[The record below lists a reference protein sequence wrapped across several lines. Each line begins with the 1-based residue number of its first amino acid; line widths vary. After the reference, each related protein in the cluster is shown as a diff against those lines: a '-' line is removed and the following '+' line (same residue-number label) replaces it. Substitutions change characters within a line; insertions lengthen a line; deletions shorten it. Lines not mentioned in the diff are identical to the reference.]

1 MVTTYILSIEDF
13 TNRADIT
20 VNIKTDK
27 LKGYIGVVQEKFAVK
42 ILCQA
47 LYDQL
52 LTEIAAGTLTTA
64 NTALLPFLKDYLIYK
79 TYSRYLLNAP
89 ILSTPGGLRVQV
101 DATSEPASDKLI
113 AEIMRQSDGDA
124 NFYQD
129 LLVNFLDCNVD
140 DYPLWEGTV
149 CDCNKN
155 RTVKGNSFSK
165 IGSSTGRIPIR
176 WT

>member
-20 VNIKTDK
+20 INIQTAK
-27 LKGYIGVVQEKFAVK
+27 LKTYIGVVQEQFAVK

-52 LTEIAAGTLTTA
+52 LTEIAAGTLTTE

-79 TYSRYLLNAP
+79 TYSRYLLNANAM
-89 ILSTPGGLRVQV
+89 STPGGIRVQV
-101 DATSEPASDKLI
+101 DATSEPASDKFISEL
-113 AEIMRQSDGDA
+113 MRQSDGDA

-129 LLVNFLDCNVD
+129 LLVNFLDCNVN
-140 DYPLWEGTV
+140 DYPLWKDTV
-149 CDCNKN
+149 CDCNKS
-155 RTVKGNSFSK
+155 RATKGNTFSK
-165 IGSSTGRIPIR
+165 IGSSTDKVRIF